1 LISAVESKPT
11 LRLYEPHL
19 APRSNVTGFVIKK
32 NSARISNRKTPTP
45 LRISELL
52 PGSNYYFLAKTV
64 ERVKLS
70 PNTVTSSLAMSSSKI
85 CGNGRLVDAY
95 ALKQLD
101 EEARKKFERIYLR
114 SPQRGRTPGLLKP
127 CSYLKSARSG

>member
-1 LISAVESKPT
+1 MLKPSLLPVIRCNVHHLISAVESKPT

-52 PGSNYYFLAKTV
+52 PEVIITFS
-64 ERVKLS
+64 
-70 PNTVTSSLAMSSSKI
+70 
-85 CGNGRLVDAY
+85 
-95 ALKQLD
+95 LKQWK
-101 EEARKKFERIYLR
+101 E
-114 SPQRGRTPGLLKP
+114 
-127 CSYLKSARSG
+127 